1 MLFAKIKH
9 EKNKKQYGIKNF
21 SALLFEMQKRST
33 DKRQRI

>member
-21 SALLFEMQKRST
+21 SALLFEMQK
-33 DKRQRI
+33 KKH